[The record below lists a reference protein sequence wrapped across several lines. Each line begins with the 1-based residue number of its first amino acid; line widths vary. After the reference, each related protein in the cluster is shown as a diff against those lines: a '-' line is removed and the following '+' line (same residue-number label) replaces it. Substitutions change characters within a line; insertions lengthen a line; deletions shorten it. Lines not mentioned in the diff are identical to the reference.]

1 MSVIG
6 GKADIRE
13 VRQLCPLMTHSGHR
27 LVWPIPLIRHELR
40 GLGLGV
46 APIHAVADL
55 VTGFA
60 QLPELPR
67 SRPPVLNTWARARL
81 HSGSKKTAQRVSL
94 RSNESCANAIR
105 ART

>member
-67 SRPPVLNTWARARL
+67 SRPPVLNTWGACAFTFRIQKNSSASFATIERI
-81 HSGSKKTAQRVSL
+81 L
-94 RSNESCANAIR
+94 R
-105 ART
+105 